1 MSYFRQTANYQVS
14 ISDSSVSTQSIQS
27 ASTINVTNSRIDYT
41 PHKDAKY
48 VVYEGSLYLTNSL
61 SAYCIFSLW
70 HYTGG
75 SWSEISSDNRRQHY
89 TMQYGNSDS
98 NTNELNCYFKF
109 KLDSW
114 QGQRPVRLR
123 LNNYSQY
130 WNARM
135 HRTIK
140 WEGTG
145 TDAYIMPQ
153 FMMYSVL

>member
-14 ISDSSVSTQSIQS
+14 ISESTVSTQSIQS
-27 ASTINVTNSRIDYT
+27 ASTIDVTNSNINYI

-48 VVYEGSLYLTNSL
+48 IVYEGSLYLTNVNGC
-61 SAYCIFSLW
+61 YCIFSLW

-75 SWSEISSDNRRQHY
+75 SWSEISSDNRRQLY
-89 TMQYGNSDS
+89 TVQYNNADT
-98 NTNELNCYFKF
+98 NTNEFNCYFNF
-109 KLDSW
+109 KLAPW
-114 QGQRPVRLR
+114 QGQRSIKLR
-123 LNNYSQY
+123 LNNYSQN

-145 TDAYIMPQ
+145 TDTYIMPQ